1 MFPSKEIVERVR
13 KEYPVGARVEL
24 LRMDDPQAP
33 PVGTL
38 GTVEGVDDTAS
49 IMVRWDNGC
58 GLNVVYGQDWCRV
71 ITPDAP
77 PGSTLTMILEDGEWK
92 RVGPVPKIDV
102 SQIPKHA
109 LDSLCRTLL
118 DSVQEYFK
126 DPEHVKAFEEWKKNR
141 EKDTSKNEKN
151 HNIHHSV
158 GKTLCILWLGID
170 LLYLHFRANMSL
182 PQGKHTKTK
191 RRDIP

>member
-38 GTVEGVDDTAS
+38 GTVVGVDDTAS

-58 GLNVVYGQDWCRV
+58 GLNVVYKQDWCRV
-71 ITPDAP
+71 ITPEAP
-77 PGSTLTMILEDGEWK
+77 PGSSLTMILEDGEWK
-92 RVGPVPKIDV
+92 PIGPVPQIDV
-102 SQIPKHA
+102 SQIPKYA

-118 DSVQEYFK
+118 DSVQECFK
-126 DPEHVKAFEEWKKNR
+126 DPEHEKAFQEWKKNR
-141 EKDTSKNEKN
+141 EKGTSKN
-151 HNIHHSV
+151 
-158 GKTLCILWLGID
+158 GKK
-170 LLYLHFRANMSL
+170 
-182 PQGKHTKTK
+182 P
-191 RRDIP
+191 